1 LAWVDSEL
9 VSNGLKF
16 LVKVKPVIDSSV
28 RVTDLGADDVELL
41 WPLEQAAIPRPRT
54 IAAATPFMY
63 A

>member
-1 LAWVDSEL
+1 M

-28 RVTDLGADDVELL
+28 RVTYLGADDVELL